1 MADIQNEAIVV
12 GSQAKALDQHISIC
26 YHVHMVPR
34 EKKKIQA
41 ISYPEEQ
48 RALKMIR
55 TAQQH
60 HMKKKNKKFSFR
72 ALSGWSIPDK
82 TRKPDSKTQ

>member
-34 EKKKIQA
+34 KKNIQA
-41 ISYPEEQ
+41 ISYLEEQ
-48 RALKMIR
+48 RALKVD
-55 TAQQH
+55 TDCSTTSYEK
-60 HMKKKNKKFSFR
+60 KKKNSFR
-72 ALSGWSIPDK
+72 ALLGWAIPDK

>member
-34 EKKKIQA
+34 KKYS
-41 ISYPEEQ
+41 SYTF
-48 RALKMIR
+48 IW
-55 TAQQH
+55 
-60 HMKKKNKKFSFR
+60 KNNE
-72 ALSGWSIPDK
+72 D
-82 TRKPDSKTQ
+82 

>member
-34 EKKKIQA
+34 EKKYSRYI
-41 ISYPEEQ
+41 
-48 RALKMIR
+48 
-55 TAQQH
+55 
-60 HMKKKNKKFSFR
+60 
-72 ALSGWSIPDK
+72 LSGRTTSMKD
-82 TRKPDSKTQ
+82 